1 MTTTKEQIECW
12 QQQDNIEGRRR
23 RITRFIIGII
33 YNIRGEQRRRRR
45 TPTSTTTGTVR
56 RITTTP

>member
-56 RITTTP
+56 RITTP